1 MSSLIIK
8 QLPLL
13 EVLTKVNDKSR
24 KKILNC
30 CDQRLTEAIV
40 ECVYNVLRNNVKISQ
55 KRVEKLKK
63 YKNTLRHLANPKNN
77 IGKKRNLIVQ
87 SGGSFLPILLAPI
100 VSYLFDKIVH

>member
-63 YKNTLRHLANPKNN
+63 YKNTTTF
-77 IGKKRNLIVQ
+77 GKSK
-87 SGGSFLPILLAPI
+87 
-100 VSYLFDKIVH
+100 K